1 MEENLEAKCTTKSEY
16 FHLEG
21 MFQLLTDAREPSQET
36 DYSWVDVKFATNN
49 LRQTAI
55 CFGSAHL
62 HRTCGLCSKGES
74 KKAEMRQVIFS
85 FSLIRC
91 SRNSVNWTLEK
102 WATTAW
108 AIWNARNR
116 FYFEHVQ
123 VHPKVIFEN
132 AMCCLK
138 EYQRLMESQLQRLWI
153 YRCWAW
159 RYFLLVLMALWGC
172 FICDCTACSVCPTY
186 ASVCTSLLCMTIFG
200 I

>member
-1 MEENLEAKCTTKSEY
+1 MYHQKWVLSSGGHVPTAYRRARTFTGDG
-16 FHLEG
+16 L
-21 MFQLLTDAREPSQET
+21 QLSRH
-36 DYSWVDVKFATNN
+36 VKFATNN

-62 HRTCGLCSKGES
+62 RRTCGLCSKGES
-74 KKAEMRQVIFS
+74 KKAEMRRVIFS

-138 EYQRLMESQLQRLWI
+138 EYQRLMQSQLQRLWI